1 MGTALLHEELT
12 GRIRQIAFETH
23 KYFRHGFLERVYENA
38 LANRLRKAGIRVE
51 QQVPIT
57 VFDEDG
63 TAVGEYFADLLIEG
77 VVIVELKAV
86 KMLADDHLAQVINY
100 LRATRHELG
109 LLINFGAKIIQFKRV
124 ALSRD
129 GDPEVGEQPE

>member
-12 GRIRQIAFETH
+12 GRIRQVAFETH
-23 KYFRHGFLERVYENA
+23 KYFRHGFLEKVYENA

-57 VFDEDG
+57 VYDEDG

-77 VVIVELKAV
+77 AVIVELKAV
-86 KMLADDHLAQVINY
+86 KALSDEHLAQVINY

-109 LLINFGAKIIQFKRV
+109 LLINFGAKVIQFKRV

-129 GDPEVGEQPE
+129 GSAEVGENPE

>member
-23 KYFRHGFLERVYENA
+23 KFFRHGFLEKVYENA

-51 QQVPIT
+51 QQVPIS

-63 TAVGEYFADLLIEG
+63 TTVGEYFADLLIDG

-86 KMLADDHLAQVINY
+86 KTLTDDHLAQVINY

-109 LLINFGAKIIQFKRV
+109 LLINFGAKIVQFKRV

-129 GDPEVGEQPE
+129 GDPEVGEQSQ